1 MKRFSIYSEIWA
13 HGGLICQAE
22 RRLYNVLCDKQKRM
36 MRIFGEQIT
45 NCRTTGACECIDR

>member
-1 MKRFSIYSEIWA
+1 MKRFSIYSEIWT

-36 MRIFGEQIT
+36 MRIFGEQVT